1 MSGSN
6 RSRRNRILF
15 SMTLLITLATF
26 LLAGFGNAL
35 ATRLALDPPL
45 FLPLIFHDASSPVV
59 GTSTITA
66 TVTRTPTANT
76 TPMRTSTPTQTL
88 VSTPTAIVG
97 PGKVLIV
104 DFAFQPAEITVHV
117 GETVEWENA
126 STLVTHT
133 TTSNTGIWDSGLIA
147 PNQKF
152 SFTFT
157 SVGNYPYHCSVHL
170 DMTGIIHVVP
180 NP

>member
-6 RSRRNRILF
+6 RSRRNRFLF
-15 SMTLLITLATF
+15 FMTLLITLATF

-35 ATRLALDPPL
+35 ATRSALLPPL
-45 FLPLIFHDASSPVV
+45 FLPLIFNDVGSPVV
-59 GTSTITA
+59 AATA
-66 TVTRTPTANT
+66 TRTA
-76 TPMRTSTPTQTL
+76 TPSQTSTPTQTL
-88 VSTPTAIVG
+88 APTPTAIVG

-126 STLVTHT
+126 SLLVTHT
-133 TTSNTGIWDSGLIA
+133 TTSNTGIWNSGPIA

-152 SFTFT
+152 SFMFT
-157 SVGNYPYHCSVHL
+157 SVGDYPYHCSIHL
-170 DMTGIIHVVP
+170 SMTGIIHVVP